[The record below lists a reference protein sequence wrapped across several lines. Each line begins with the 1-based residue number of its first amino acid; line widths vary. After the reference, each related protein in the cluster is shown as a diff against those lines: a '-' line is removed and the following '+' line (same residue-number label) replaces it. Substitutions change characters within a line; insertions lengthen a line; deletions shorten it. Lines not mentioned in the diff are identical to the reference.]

1 MKVLLDACVPRP
13 LRKFLP
19 DHTVHTAQE
28 MGWGQLKNGALLQAV
43 EPQFDAFLTSDQN
56 LKNQQNIA
64 GRKLAILVLPT
75 NDWPTLRRMTD
86 KIAAKVAAL
95 KPCDF
100 VEMPLGNGSAEF
112 MPLQRAV
119 FQCAQEENR
128 RPFAVRTV
136 KRREPRN
143 RGRASRRVRL

>member
-1 MKVLLDACVPRP
+1 MNVLLDACVPRP

-56 LKNQQNIA
+56 LKHQQNIA

-95 KPCDF
+95 KPGDF
-100 VEMPLGNGSAEF
+100 VEMPL
-112 MPLQRAV
+112 
-119 FQCAQEENR
+119 
-128 RPFAVRTV
+128 
-136 KRREPRN
+136 K
-143 RGRASRRVRL
+143 

>member
-28 MGWGQLKNGALLQAV
+28 MGWGQLKNGALLQAA

-56 LKNQQNIA
+56 LKHQQNIA

-75 NDWPTLRRMTD
+75 NDWPTLQRMAD
-86 KIAAKVAAL
+86 EIAAKVAAL
-95 KPCDF
+95 KPGDF
-100 VEMPLGNGSAEF
+100 VEMPLE
-112 MPLQRAV
+112 
-119 FQCAQEENR
+119 
-128 RPFAVRTV
+128 
-136 KRREPRN
+136 
-143 RGRASRRVRL
+143 